1 MENRYWTGRKRRAM
15 QMASEAATSEAR
27 LIHYDLAGRYSIKAD
42 QFPPLAAP
50 ISQPGTRDE
59 RPFLQLH
66 RPDPR
71 SHVPLYVPAEGKG
84 S

>member
-42 QFPPLAAP
+42 QFPPFAAP
-50 ISQPGTRDE
+50 ISPPGTRDE
-59 RPFLQLH
+59 RPVLHLH
-66 RPDPR
+66 RPDLRPP
-71 SHVPLYVPAEGKG
+71 VPLYMPADGKG